1 MSTTTVDKLEY
12 TKRAVKPTIPR
23 ANVRARHNGHNG
35 IAWPPAKTMYAL
47 RACIALAIAGPGVR
61 MKTREI
67 AQAAAVPKSFLSK
80 ILGELR
86 IADIVSAQR
95 GYHGGYRLTRLPD
108 DIRLDEVLTAVGT
121 CDPFA
126 ALSCEAETPLSFIDD
141 LRSRLHALTVET
153 LRRASLADLVPENTT

>member
-12 TKRAVKPTIPR
+12 TKQAVKLSVPSASI
-23 ANVRARHNGHNG
+23 RARDNGQNG
-35 IAWPPAKTMYAL
+35 IAWPPAKTIYAL
-47 RACIALAIAGPGVR
+47 RACVALATAGPGAR

-67 AQAAAVPKSFLSK
+67 AQAAAAPKSFLSK

-86 IADIVSAQR
+86 VADIVSAQR
-95 GYHGGYRLTRLPD
+95 GYHGGYRLTRPPD
-108 DIRLDEVLTAVGT
+108 DIRLDELLTAVGT

-153 LRRASLADLVPENTT
+153 LRRASLAELVAENTT